1 MATSWKGLHAGH
13 RAQKKAG
20 TGSANARAAARTAQ
34 RVATSAKSGGAA
46 KGPASTGQRAGTKGA
61 VMVRR
66 APCWLATAAVVLTVL
81 GVPSMRCGRVATRQ
95 DVAAFRAEI
104 GKIRA
109 ARASAEAAA
118 AANREIERLLAALE

>member
-1 MATSWKGLHAGH
+1 
-13 RAQKKAG
+13 
-20 TGSANARAAARTAQ
+20 
-34 RVATSAKSGGAA
+34 
-46 KGPASTGQRAGTKGA
+46 
-61 VMVRR
+61 MVRR

-81 GVPSMRCGRVATRQ
+81 GVPSMLCGRVATRQ

-118 AANREIERLLAALE
+118 AAANREIERLLAALE